1 MSLAPESGTES
12 ALDAYSRIVTAVAAD
27 LTPHVAALQVTGPDG
42 RSGAGSAVV
51 VSTDGLLLTNAH
63 VVGRATRGVAVF
75 SDGSES
81 AVDVVGA
88 DPLSDLAVVRA
99 REATPEPAE
108 LGDAGGLRVGQ
119 LVVAVGNPLGLSGSV
134 TAGVVSGL
142 GRSLPT
148 RDGRT
153 ARVVEDVIQTDAAL
167 NPGNSGGALAD
178 SSSRVVG
185 INTAVAGWG
194 LGLAIPV
201 NDTSRRIVGALVADG
216 RVRRAYLGLV
226 STPAPLP
233 AALAER
239 TGRRRG
245 LRIVDVVGGAP
256 ADRAGLKAGDLV
268 LEAGRRPVAD
278 AQSLQ
283 RLLFAEAIGRP
294 LPMTVHRRGAMVDV
308 ITVPTELTGG

>member
-1 MSLAPESGTES
+1 M
-12 ALDAYSRIVTAVAAD
+12 
-27 LTPHVAALQVTGPDG
+27 
-42 RSGAGSAVV
+42 
-51 VSTDGLLLTNAH
+51 
-63 VVGRATRGVAVF
+63 
-75 SDGSES
+75 
-81 AVDVVGA
+81 
-88 DPLSDLAVVRA
+88 
-99 REATPEPAE
+99 
-108 LGDAGGLRVGQ
+108 
-119 LVVAVGNPLGLSGSV
+119 
-134 TAGVVSGL
+134 VSGL

-178 SSSRVVG
+178 SACRVVG

-194 LGLAIPV
+194 LGPGGPDQRHHPA
-201 NDTSRRIVGALVADG
+201 DHRRAGRDG

-233 AALAER
+233 GRAGRAHRPATGAAH
-239 TGRRRG
+239 RRRRRRAHRPTG
-245 LRIVDVVGGAP
+245 P
-256 ADRAGLKAGDLV
+256 ASRPATWCWRPD
-268 LEAGRRPVAD
+268 RRPVAD

-294 LPMTVHRRGAMVDV
+294 LPMTVYRRGAMVDV